1 MKRTFQEGTIEDLAQ
16 IDSGFQ
22 GFGDSVSLVSAPV
35 MLLGIGHENG
45 VRIFNFGDIVVQ
57 GIGIDYI
64 LEVDISQLLLSM
76 GVSFVE
82 DISDQMKPS
91 IKLVQ

>member
-1 MKRTFQEGTIEDLAQ
+1 MKCTFQEGTIEDLAQ

-45 VRIFNFGDIVVQ
+45 VRIFNFGDIVV
-57 GIGIDYI
+57 
-64 LEVDISQLLLSM
+64 
-76 GVSFVE
+76 
-82 DISDQMKPS
+82 
-91 IKLVQ
+91 